1 MWLLHI
7 FNNKVLV
14 KMMQDESLLLMTV
27 AVLLWNWALS
37 SICWQGWSSLLSVG
51 VRSFWRAFSPLKKK
65 KKKATSLLGALLFY
79 AGFGTFCKGC
89 VCVCVCVC
97 LCAKALQLCLFATPW
112 TVAHQ
117 TPLSMGFSRQET
129 QGVGCRF
136 LFQGSFL
143 TCGSN
148 PHLLHLPV

>member
-65 KKKATSLLGALLFY
+65 KKSHFPSGGPAFLCRLWYLLQR
-79 AGFGTFCKGC
+79 